1 MDLVPDDVLAIALV
15 ALVEIPAYLGIK
27 ITNLNIQIIFLFS
40 VNAFLMDIVGRK
52 PIILIFTLVV
62 PAIGCIFT
70 LAAKKNETLFTVC
83 LLIMKSAVAGAFT
96 LIR

>member
-1 MDLVPDDVLAIALV
+1 
-15 ALVEIPAYLGIK
+15 
-27 ITNLNIQIIFLFS
+27 
-40 VNAFLMDIVGRK
+40 MDIVGRK
-52 PIILIFTLVV
+52 PIILTLTLV

-70 LAAKKNETLFTVC
+70 LAVKRNETPFKDC

>member
-1 MDLVPDDVLAIALV
+1 
-15 ALVEIPAYLGIK
+15 
-27 ITNLNIQIIFLFS
+27 
-40 VNAFLMDIVGRK
+40 MDIVGRK

-70 LAAKKNETLFTVC
+70 LAATKNETFFKVC